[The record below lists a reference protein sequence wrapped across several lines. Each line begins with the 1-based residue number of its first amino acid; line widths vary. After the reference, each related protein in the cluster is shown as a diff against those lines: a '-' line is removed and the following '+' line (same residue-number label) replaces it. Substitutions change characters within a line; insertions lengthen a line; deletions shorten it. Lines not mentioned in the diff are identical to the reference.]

1 MGAKGMRT
9 SVYESVIYVKAI
21 LLIGVKPKLQIAYP
35 TATMGQPIPFSNLTP
50 NISAPAGTKGTN
62 GAIIQSRIS
71 DS

>member
-1 MGAKGMRT
+1 
-9 SVYESVIYVKAI
+9 
-21 LLIGVKPKLQIAYP
+21 
-35 TATMGQPIPFSNLTP
+35 MGQPIPFSNLTP